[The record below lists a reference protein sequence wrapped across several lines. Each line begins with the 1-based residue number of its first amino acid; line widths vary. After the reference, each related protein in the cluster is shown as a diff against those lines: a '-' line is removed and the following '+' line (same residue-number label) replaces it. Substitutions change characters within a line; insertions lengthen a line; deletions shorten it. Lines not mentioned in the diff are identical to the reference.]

1 MSRPL
6 SDLPKAH
13 LHLHLSG
20 AMRHATLG
28 ELAGRHG
35 IRLPTALTD
44 EWPPQLSGIDER
56 GWFRFQRLYDM
67 ARSVLRTP
75 ADVRRL
81 LTEIAQDERAEGSG
95 WLEVQVDPDGYA
107 ARFGGITAALELVLD
122 AAAAASAATG
132 VGIGVIVAP
141 NRTKHPL
148 GAGTLA
154 RLAGQ
159 YASHGVTGFG
169 LSNDERRGPP
179 HEFARAFRI
188 A

>member
-6 SDLPKAH
+6 SSLPKAH
-13 LHLHLSG
+13 LHLPLTG
-20 AMRHATLG
+20 AMRHATRI

-81 LTEIAQDERAEGSG
+81 LTEIAEDERAQGSG
-95 WLEVQVDPDGYA
+95 WLEIQRDPDGYA
-107 ARFGGITAALELVLD
+107 GRVGGPTPPPAPVLD
-122 AAAAASAATG
+122 AAAAASRATG
-132 VGIGVIVAP
+132 VGIGIIVAA
-141 NRTKHPL
+141 NR
-148 GAGTLA
+148 
-154 RLAGQ
+154 
-159 YASHGVTGFG
+159 
-169 LSNDERRGPP
+169 
-179 HEFARAFRI
+179 
-188 A
+188 